1 MLQDMTLEYLAHF
14 LSRDVH
20 FTVVTLSL
28 KVLESCLYALK
39 GWPAQADIIDLSSAI
54 PITAA
59 SESQTG
65 AGSH

>member
-1 MLQDMTLEYLAHF
+1 MTLECLAH
-14 LSRDVH
+14 LLRRDVH

-28 KVLESCLYALK
+28 KVLEFWLYALT
-39 GWPAQADIIDLSSAI
+39 GWPAQADIVDLSSAV
-54 PITAA
+54 PITAS